1 MKTRDL
7 GEEVANYRHPGAP
20 DAVSLPLRATIV
32 SVPLNVFEIKGISGI
47 RRELIEARG

>member
-1 MKTRDL
+1 
-7 GEEVANYRHPGAP
+7 
-20 DAVSLPLRATIV
+20 LRATIV